1 MKFLAAFPYVLLI
14 PIALLMALAPF
25 GATPHFVEKWR
36 MLLSGTLRRP
46 IDWFDLVLHS
56 TPLALLVM
64 KVTADL
70 YTKMR

>member
-1 MKFLAAFPYVLLI
+1 MKFLTAMPYVLLI

-64 KVTADL
+64 KVSADL